1 MTNILLITSSPRSA
15 EGLSSRFAA
24 EIAERLKARS
34 GAALTTRDL
43 SAEPLPHI
51 TPAYINGRMAPPESR
66 TREQAQAVGL
76 AEALLNEVKAAD
88 TIVIG
93 SGMINFGPSSQL
105 KAWIDRITWPGI
117 TFKYDE
123 NGPKGLLSGKK
134 VYLVTASGG
143 VFSEGQY
150 ASFDFQT
157 NYLLHLLRFIGL
169 TDIELIRVEGTAYG
183 PDAVKAAVA
192 SAEAQI
198 RTALEGAA

>member
-1 MTNILLITSSPRSA
+1 MTSILLITSSPRSA

-24 EIAERLKARS
+24 EIAERLKAHS
-34 GAALTTRDL
+34 GATLTTRDV

-51 TPAYINGRMAPPESR
+51 TPAFINGRMASPEAR
-66 TREQAQAVGL
+66 TPEQAQAVGL
-76 AEALLNEVKAAD
+76 AEALVNEIKAAD

-105 KAWIDRITWPGI
+105 KAWFDYITWPGV
-117 TFKYDE
+117 TFKYDQ

-134 VYLVTASGG
+134 VYLVVASGG

-157 NYLLHLLRFIGL
+157 GYLMHLLRFVGL

-183 PDAVKAAVA
+183 PDAVKAATA

-198 RTALEGAA
+198 RTALQGAA